1 MRSGFALL
9 ASLCLAAS
17 ASADVQFNLTM
28 GDLRTENGS
37 SLLGTDRLIQFVSLG
52 PNGVFDPVPVGA
64 WVGGDDVLVNFS
76 FGSAEFPSA
85 AGFDLQE
92 FDPMF
97 PMDNGTPGQLIRV
110 MTINGT
116 ALPQTTRVGI
126 RWFPAF
132 SVSDFYSGAITRPL
146 EPYGEYSDVSWAFPA
161 DGQIVDLS
169 MLTTSQGGSVPNSA
183 GFANFTA
190 VPEISPQW
198 TGLLAAAVVGFTWRA
213 RQARRRSVAA

>member
-1 MRSGFALL
+1 MRLAFAIL
-9 ASLCLAAS
+9 ASVCLAAP
-17 ASADVQFNLTM
+17 AAADVQFNLTM
-28 GDLRTENGS
+28 GDLRTQNGS

-52 PNGVFDPVPVGA
+52 PNGVFDPITVGS
-64 WVGGDDVLVNFS
+64 WVGGDDVLVNLS

-132 SVSDFYSGAITRPL
+132 SVSDFYSGSITRPL
-146 EPYGEYSDVSWAFPA
+146 EPYGEYTDVSWAFPA

-169 MLTTSQGGSVPNSA
+169 MLTTSQGGTVPNTA

-190 VPEISPQW
+190 VPEGSPQW
-198 TGLLAAAVVGFTWRA
+198 TGLLAAAIVGLAWRA
-213 RQARRRSVAA
+213 RRRPDAAAL